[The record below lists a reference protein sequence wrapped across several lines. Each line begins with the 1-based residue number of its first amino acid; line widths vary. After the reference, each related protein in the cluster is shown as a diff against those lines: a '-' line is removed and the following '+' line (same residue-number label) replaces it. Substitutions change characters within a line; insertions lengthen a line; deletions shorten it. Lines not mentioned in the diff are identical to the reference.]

1 MKTVDTRG
9 LSCPEPVLLVK
20 QAIAEGEFPFIVLVD
35 DATPNENIRRF
46 ATNNGHKFEVVE
58 ENGEYKFTFTK

>member
-20 QAIAEGEFPFIVLVD
+20 QAIAEGEYPFVVLVND
-35 DATPNENIRRF
+35 ETPNENIRRF
-46 ATNNGHKFEVVE
+46 ASNNGHTFEAVE